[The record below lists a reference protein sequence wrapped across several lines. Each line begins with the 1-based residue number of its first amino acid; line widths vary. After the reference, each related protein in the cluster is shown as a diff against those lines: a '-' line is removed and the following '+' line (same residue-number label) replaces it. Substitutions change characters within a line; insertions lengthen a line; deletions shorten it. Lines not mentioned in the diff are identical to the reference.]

1 MDVPCRKAQLQRGH
15 ETSLVAFSITQA
27 AFILSC
33 MPNLCSLLHHGDICF
48 FDSCLSPP
56 PFPDLAPEVPAS
68 SSCAGARLC
77 SCREPAP
84 EVEVPASSCAVA
96 PSAAV
101 VCRAASWDSA
111 ETIGYIS
118 SSSPLSSSLGKP
130 TEGVSDSPSDGSG
143 SPCAAYSL
151 SAPMAM
157 RLSSGMLF

>member
-27 AFILSC
+27 AFILSW
-33 MPNLCSLLHHGDICF
+33 MPNFCSLLHHGDICF
-48 FDSCLSPP
+48 FDSFLSPP

-101 VCRAASWDSA
+101 VCRAASWD
-111 ETIGYIS
+111 IVQKQ
-118 SSSPLSSSLGKP
+118 LGTSHP
-130 TEGVSDSPSDGSG
+130 PRHSRPHLG
-143 SPCAAYSL
+143 SPRKEYL
-151 SAPMAM
+151 IR
-157 RLSSGMLF
+157 RLTAREALVLRTR

>member
-15 ETSLVAFSITQA
+15 ETSLGPFSITQA
-27 AFILSC
+27 ALILSW
-33 MPNLCSLLHHGDICF
+33 MPNLCSLLHHGDCF
-48 FDSCLSPP
+48 FDCFLSSP

-84 EVEVPASSCAVA
+84 EVPASSCAVA
-96 PSAAV
+96 PLAAV

-118 SSSPLSSSLGKP
+118 SSSSLSSSLGKP